1 MTWNLDDLFASTALW
16 EAELDDLDAARAEVQ
31 VYPGRLGESAATLLA
46 CLDTVERL
54 QARLM
59 RAGTFAHLRN
69 AQDGT
74 NPQYQAALARV
85 DALWARL
92 DASIAFVDSEILQL
106 PDGTVERF
114 LAQDSA
120 LAAHQ
125 VHLQDLRELKPHR
138 LGADTEKVLASLGEV
153 LDSPSMIYHRS
164 KASDLQFQ
172 PFTDAQGT
180 TRANSVNLFEWTYD
194 SHPDVSVR
202 RGAWQSFA
210 AGLKAYNHTYAAT
223 LATEINKNVVMAR
236 LRSYPSTEAYL
247 LQAHKVPQAFYNN
260 ILQTIQAEVAPH
272 MRRYARL
279 RRRVLGLEQL
289 LYCDI
294 KAPLDADYEP
304 QINFDAACTLI
315 LDSLACM
322 GPEYVQFVRTVLE
335 KRWVDRADNI
345 GKSSGAFCATPYG
358 VHPFILMTWADT
370 MRNTFVLA
378 HELGHG
384 AHFGLAMKHQRFV
397 NTRPAMPFVEAPSI
411 MHEMLLARHI
421 LAQSSDAR
429 MRRSVIMQVL
439 GTYHHNFVTHLL
451 EAELQHR
458 VYAQAEAGQAVTAQL
473 LNECKGEILAG
484 FWGDAVEIDD
494 GARMTWMR
502 QPHYYLGLYPYTYS
516 VGLVAATAMA
526 GRVADEGDPAVQRWL
541 QVLKAGGTRKPMELL
556 QLAGIDLSSPD
567 PIRAAVA
574 YVGSLVDELE
584 QTRATPSSSRL
595 FLVRYLVGCFGL
607 AGLGGL
613 RTLRRAYRSLALLF
627 FFFLCL
633 LGEFALAFCKI
644 VVWLCQL
651 VVLSG
656 WSQGFNGALQSR

>member
-1 MTWNLDDLFASTALW
+1 MQNRLARADVPAELTWNLDDLFTSATQW
-16 EAELDDLDAARAEVQ
+16 QAELEALDGAGAEVQ
-31 VYPGRLGESAATLLA
+31 LHQGRLGESAATLLA
-46 CLDTVERL
+46 CLNAVETL
-54 QARLM
+54 QQRLM
-59 RAGTFAHLRN
+59 RVGYFAYLRY

-74 NPQYQAALARV
+74 NAGYQDALARV
-85 DALWARL
+85 DALEARL
-92 DASIAFVDSEILQL
+92 EASTAFVDSEILQL

-120 LAAHQ
+120 LAVHS
-125 VHLQDLRELKPHR
+125 VHLHDLLETKPHR
-138 LGADTEKVLASLGEV
+138 LSADTEQVLASLGEV
-153 LDSPSMIYHRS
+153 LGAPSMIYDRS
-164 KASDLQFQ
+164 KAGDLQFA

-180 TRANSVNLFEWTYD
+180 TRDNSVNLFEWTYD
-194 SHPDVSVR
+194 SHPDASVR
-202 RGAWQSFA
+202 RGAWQSFS
-210 AGLKAYNHTYAAT
+210 AGLKAYNHTWSAT
-223 LATEINKNVVMAR
+223 FATEINKNVVLAR
-236 LRSYPSTEAYL
+236 LRHYPSTEAYL
-247 LQAHKVPQAFYNN
+247 LHEHKVPQAFYSN

-279 RRRVLGLEQL
+279 RQRVLGLDRL

-304 QINFDAACTLI
+304 KVSFDDARKLI

-345 GKSSGAFCATPYG
+345 GKSSGAFCASPYG

-370 MRNTFVLA
+370 MRNVFVLT

-397 NTRPAMPFVEAPSI
+397 NRSPAMPFVEAPSI

-421 LAQSSDAR
+421 LAQSGDAR

-451 EAELQHR
+451 EAELLHR
-458 VYAQAEAGQAVTAQL
+458 VYAQAEAGHGVTAQM
-473 LNECKGEILAG
+473 LNQCKGEVLAG

-502 QPHYYLGLYPYTYS
+502 QPHYYMGLYPYTYS

-526 GRVADEGDPAVQRWL
+526 GRVADEGEPAVQRWL
-541 QVLKAGGTRKPMELL
+541 QALKAGGTLKPMALL
-556 QLAGIDLSSPD
+556 QLAGIDLSSPE
-567 PIRAAVA
+567 PIRAAMA

-584 QTRATPSSSRL
+584 
-595 FLVRYLVGCFGL
+595 G
-607 AGLGGL
+607 
-613 RTLRRAYRSLALLF
+613 
-627 FFFLCL
+627 
-633 LGEFALAFCKI
+633 AFP
-644 VVWLCQL
+644 
-651 VVLSG
+651 
-656 WSQGFNGALQSR
+656 A

>member
-1 MTWNLDDLFASTALW
+1 MQNRLARADVPVELTWNLDDLFASAAQW
-16 EAELDDLDAARAEVQ
+16 EAELEALDAACAEVDP
-31 VYPGRLGESAATLLA
+31 YRGRLGDSAATLLA
-46 CLDTVERL
+46 CLNAVEMLHQRV
-54 QARLM
+54 M
-59 RAGTFAHLRN
+59 RVGVFAHLRN

-74 NPQYQAALARV
+74 NADNQAALAR
-85 DALWARL
+85 ALALGARL
-92 DASIAFVDSEILQL
+92 HACTSFVESELLQL

-114 LAQDSA
+114 LAQDSV
-120 LAAHQ
+120 LADHK
-125 VHLQDLRELKPHR
+125 VHLQDLLETKPHR
-138 LGADTEKVLASLGEV
+138 LSADTEKVLASLGEV
-153 LDSPSMIYHRS
+153 MDAPWTIYHRS
-164 KASDLQFQ
+164 KAGDLQFA

-180 TRANSVNLFEWTYD
+180 TRANSVNLYEWTYEP
-194 SHPDVSVR
+194 HPDVSVR
-202 RGAWQSFA
+202 RSAWQSFS

-236 LRSYPSTEAYL
+236 LRNYPSTEAYL
-247 LQAHKVPQAFYNN
+247 LQDHKVPLAFYNQ

-279 RRRVLGLEQL
+279 RQRVLGLDKL
-289 LYCDI
+289 LHCDI

-304 QINFDAACTLI
+304 KINFDDACKLI

-335 KRWVDRADNI
+335 QRWVDRADNI

-358 VHPFILMTWADT
+358 VHPYVLMTWADT
-370 MRNTFVLA
+370 MRNVFVLT

-397 NTRPAMPFVEAPSI
+397 NTRPAMPFVESPSI

-473 LNECKGEILAG
+473 LNQCKGDILAG

-502 QPHYYLGLYPYTYS
+502 QPHYYMGLYPYTYS

-526 GRVADEGDPAVQRWL
+526 GRVAEEGAPAVQRWL
-541 QVLKAGGTRKPMELL
+541 QVLKAGGTMKPMELL
-556 QLAGIDLSSPD
+556 QVAGIDLSSSE

-584 QTRATPSSSRL
+584 RA
-595 FLVRYLVGCFGL
+595 
-607 AGLGGL
+607 
-613 RTLRRAYRSLALLF
+613 
-627 FFFLCL
+627 
-633 LGEFALAFCKI
+633 FAA
-644 VVWLCQL
+644 
-651 VVLSG
+651 
-656 WSQGFNGALQSR
+656 